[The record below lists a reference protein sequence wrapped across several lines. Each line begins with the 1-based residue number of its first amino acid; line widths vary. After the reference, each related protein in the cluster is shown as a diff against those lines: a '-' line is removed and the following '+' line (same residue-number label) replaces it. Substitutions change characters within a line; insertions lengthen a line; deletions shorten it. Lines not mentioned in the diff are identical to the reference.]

1 MSCSVSFSSVD
12 LFLTCYYTLEA
23 PDVEEKCKLQAIHS
37 SLSQQACCLWF
48 SWHVKLADVITSTSK
63 YGVVS
68 EDVDEDLL
76 SQWRNLIGKCSDE
89 WARLVGLPAVTTTAV
104 GSDETDS
111 EEESEFGDADAE
123 EIYEL

>member
-1 MSCSVSFSSVD
+1 MLMKS
-12 LFLTCYYTLEA
+12 LTCYDALEA
-23 PDVEEKCKLQAIHS
+23 PDVEQKCRLKALHS
-37 SLSQQACCLWF
+37 SLSQQSCRLWF
-48 SWHVKLADVITSTSK
+48 SWNVRLADVIRSTSK

-68 EDVDEDLL
+68 QQVDEDLL